1 MSPSRSNSE
10 PSKSM
15 SEFIP
20 GQITERNFDDKNN
33 EDQSGS
39 DFKAY
44 LQDEITDNKNSRASM
59 YYSPRKN
66 KALLQSKV
74 N

>member
-1 MSPSRSNSE
+1 MSD
-10 PSKSM
+10 
-15 SEFIP
+15 FIP
-20 GQITERNFDDKNN
+20 GLITERVFDDENN
-33 EDQSGS
+33 DEESVS
-39 DFKAY
+39 NFKAY
-44 LQDEITDNKNSRASM
+44 LQDEITENKNSRASM